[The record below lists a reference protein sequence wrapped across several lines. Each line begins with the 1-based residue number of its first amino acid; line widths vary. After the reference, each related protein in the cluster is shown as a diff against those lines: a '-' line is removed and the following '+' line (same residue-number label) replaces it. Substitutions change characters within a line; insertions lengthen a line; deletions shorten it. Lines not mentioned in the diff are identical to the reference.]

1 MAFLT
6 LAFYINIVFCSESFE
21 TFDFYNYFETFKH
34 IQYVKESSMRD
45 TGKQSANR

>member
-6 LAFYINIVFCSESFE
+6 LAFYINIVFCSASFE

-34 IQYVKESSMRD
+34 ILKILLKSGCNKGSPPVK
-45 TGKQSANR
+45 